1 MDSIKNVTN
10 GSFINVSN
18 KIIKNEKEISAK
30 ETKEN
35 EEKQQVAKEVTTDEV
50 KLSSDDSN
58 KEFKTGGWTG
68 GLFRIADLANKVAPF
83 TTTFAGV
90 IGFFAGLG
98 AFFNFLDAIGDVSS
112 SNVHNKIDGVIDLA
126 SVAAWGAALM
136 GTIASPLALGIAAG
150 LYGAKILNYA
160 ISKDNDN
167 KE

>member
-58 KEFKTGGWTG
+58 KEFKTGGVDW
-68 GLFRIADLANKVAPF
+68 RI
-83 TTTFAGV
+83 
-90 IGFFAGLG
+90 I
-98 AFFNFLDAIGDVSS
+98 
-112 SNVHNKIDGVIDLA
+112 
-126 SVAAWGAALM
+126 
-136 GTIASPLALGIAAG
+136 
-150 LYGAKILNYA
+150 
-160 ISKDNDN
+160 
-167 KE
+167 